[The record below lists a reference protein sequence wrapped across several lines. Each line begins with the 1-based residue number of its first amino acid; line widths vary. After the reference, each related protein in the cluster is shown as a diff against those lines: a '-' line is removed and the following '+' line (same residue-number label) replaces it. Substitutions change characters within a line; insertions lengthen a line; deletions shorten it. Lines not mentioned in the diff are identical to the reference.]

1 MTKTFLD
8 ESICHL
14 MDTKRPNYERLVD
27 RMAPKFT
34 KGWSKL
40 EKKKKKKYIVQFKS
54 FGICEWSHIFL
65 SILSNKRNRWIQ
77 INYCS

>member
-34 KGWSKL
+34 KG
-40 EKKKKKKYIVQFKS
+40 
-54 FGICEWSHIFL
+54 
-65 SILSNKRNRWIQ
+65 
-77 INYCS
+77 